1 MNEID
6 ADAFYLAI
14 RTQENKI
21 KSLSQELDYLLSVSP
36 NKNAGIFEQNLYS
49 VSDYLVD
56 IYEFQFNN
64 DSKIHEMSDILRS
77 YGIEIEEL
85 FYSEGTTEKEKS
97 EVIRNLIEEANNEI
111 EELMESS

>member
-6 ADAFYLAI
+6 ADSFYLAI
-14 RTQENKI
+14 RIQENKI
-21 KSLSQELDYLLSVSP
+21 KSLSQELDYLLSVSA

-64 DSKIHEMSDILRS
+64 DSKIHEMSEILRS
-77 YGIEIEEL
+77 YGLEIEEL
-85 FYSEGTTEKEKS
+85 FYAEGSTEKEKS
-97 EVIRNLIEEANNEI
+97 EEIRNLIEEANNEI